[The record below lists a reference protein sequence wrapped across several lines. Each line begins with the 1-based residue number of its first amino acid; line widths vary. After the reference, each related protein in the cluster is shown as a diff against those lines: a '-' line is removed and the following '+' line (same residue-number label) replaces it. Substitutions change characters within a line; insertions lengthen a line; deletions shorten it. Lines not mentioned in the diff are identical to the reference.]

1 MSSKRIVPVNTPLFI
16 GNEKKYLND
25 CIDTGWVS
33 SDGSYVKEFEE
44 NFAKYV
50 GTGYG
55 ISVCNGSLAIDLAIA
70 ALELKKG
77 DEIILPTFTI
87 ISCISSIVRLGLK
100 PVLVDCCPITFNM
113 KSEDVIEKI
122 SSQTKAIM
130 VVHIYGLPVD
140 MDPIREIA
148 SEKNIK
154 IIEDSAEMHG
164 QTYKSEKCGS
174 MGDISTF
181 SFYANKHITTG
192 EGGMVLTSDEELAE
206 KCKYY
211 RNLCFK
217 PESRFVHDD
226 LGWNFRMS
234 NIQAAVGLAQLECI
248 DDFILKKRE
257 IGKKYQQKLSK
268 FSDIFQL
275 PLKSNDFAENIY
287 WVFSIVLKKEINFS
301 LTEITKDLSNRGV
314 GNRPFFWP
322 MHLQPYLKKNGFFE
336 GETYQ
341 NSEYIAKNG
350 FYIPSG
356 LGIHD
361 DDIDYVC
368 DAIESAVNKLS

>member
-1 MSSKRIVPVNTPLFI
+1 MTSKRIVPVNTPLFI

-33 SDGSYVKEFEE
+33 SDGPYVKKFEKEF
-44 NFAKYV
+44 AQYIGV
-50 GTGYG
+50 DHG

-70 ALELKKG
+70 ALELKEG

-87 ISCISSIVRLGLK
+87 ISCISSIIRLGLK
-100 PVLVDCCPITFNM
+100 PVLVDCCPETFNM
-113 KSEDVIEKI
+113 KPDEVIKKI
-122 SSQTKAIM
+122 SSKTKAIM
-130 VVHIYGLPVD
+130 IVHIYGLPVD
-140 MDPIREIA
+140 IDPIKQIA
-148 SEKNIK
+148 TKNNIK

-164 QTYKSEKCGS
+164 QTYKFENCGS
-174 MGDISTF
+174 FGDISTF

-217 PESRFVHDD
+217 AESRFVHDD
-226 LGWNFRMS
+226 LGWNYRMS

-248 DDFILKKRE
+248 DEFILKKRD
-257 IGKKYQQKLSK
+257 IGKKYQDRLKNLSE
-268 FSDIFQL
+268 IFQL
-275 PLKSNDFAENIY
+275 PIKKNNFAENIY
-287 WVFSIVLKKEINFS
+287 WVFSLVLKEGLNFS
-301 LTEITKDLSNRGV
+301 LKDITNYLSSHGI

-322 MHLQPYLKKNGFFE
+322 MHLQPYLLKQDYFKN
-336 GETYQ
+336 ETYP

-356 LGIHD
+356 LGIND
-361 DDIDYVC
+361 DDINFVC
-368 DAIESAVNKLS
+368 DSIEEAVNELS